1 MSADASVSV
10 VVGLPRALRAA
21 GVAVSADRTLVFAA
35 ACARLGI
42 GDAAAVRR
50 AGRATLCASPDDLAV
65 HDRVFAAWRA
75 VWFGS
80 DDQPGASSSREAAES
95 ARAAVGGTDDAGAG
109 ESDAALVSARASD
122 ADVLRHRDVALL
134 DAAERARVHRLF
146 AGLAPRAP
154 RRRAV
159 RRTPARSGEVD
170 LRRTLRASLR
180 GYGEPTPVARR
191 RRGTRDRPVVLLV
204 DVSGSMAAYADAL
217 LRLAHR
223 MVQAGVA
230 TEVFTAGSRLT
241 RVTPAL
247 RTRDPEAALAAAGR
261 TVPDWAGGTRLGE
274 SLGAFLDR
282 WGGRGTARRAVVV
295 VISDGWERGTADDL
309 GRQMARLGRLAHR
322 VVWVNPHRGKTGY
335 APVQA
340 GIVAALP
347 HVDDFVAGHTLATY
361 TEVCEVVAR
370 A

>member
-1 MSADASVSV
+1 MSADPSLPV

-35 ACARLGI
+35 ACARLGV
-42 GDAAAVRR
+42 GDADAVRR
-50 AGRATLCASPDDLAV
+50 AGRATLCAGPDDLAV
-65 HDRVFAAWRA
+65 HDRVFEAWRRT
-75 VWFGS
+75 WFGAK
-80 DDQPGASSSREAAES
+80 DAPETARGDADEV
-95 ARAAVGGTDDAGAG
+95 ARASVGDADDAGAG
-109 ESDAALVSARASD
+109 ESETALVAARASG

-134 DAAERARVHRLF
+134 DPADRARVHRLY
-146 AGLAPRAP
+146 AELTPHAP

-159 RRTPARSGEVD
+159 RRTPSRSGEVD

-204 DVSGSMAAYADAL
+204 DVSGSMSAYADAL

-223 MVQAGVA
+223 MVRAGVA

-247 RTRDPEAALAAAGR
+247 RTRDPEAALVAAGR
-261 TVPDWAGGTRLGE
+261 AVPDWAGGTRLGE

-295 VISDGWERGTADDL
+295 VLSDGWERGTAADL
-309 GRQMARLGRLAHR
+309 GREMARLGRLAHR
-322 VVWVNPHRGKTGY
+322 VVWVNPHRGKDGY
-335 APVQA
+335 APVQS

-347 HVDDFVAGHTLATY
+347 HVDDFVAGHTLATFA
-361 TEVCEVVAR
+361 EVCEVVAR